1 MSKPTTKT
9 LVQDNIEALR
19 ALAAGKPSYEVYRDA
34 DKTFVD
40 CTAIVADAPD
50 NRAFYAALAAA
61 GFPSQTQPGYLGAT
75 PMEVPPLTQSF
86 NTLLDWAKHHGL
98 DSRAGFSAFKK
109 ALLAEGIDYDALRAE
124 KRVARAAET
133 EAKATASLIL
143 FADAKARTQRFAICN
158 AKGEPVWYGRFFDDD
173 RDFNGEQSSGE
184 MAAAKKAVWFASKIK
199 DTIGAEAIR
208 LTLKID
214 AEWLTWANEV
224 GSPTDDGKRGGKA
237 RSLGEMAQRFGVV
250 LTVEHIAGVSN
261 PADQYTV
268 AHGFKKWQDNDLTAL
283 VING

>member
-1 MSKPTTKT
+1 MPKITTKA
-9 LVQDNIEALR
+9 LVQANLEALR
-19 ALAAGKPSYEVYRDA
+19 GMAHGELFAWSR
-34 DKTFVD
+34 T
-40 CTAIVADAPD
+40 
-50 NRAFYAALAAA
+50 N
-61 GFPSQTQPGYLGAT
+61 
-75 PMEVPPLTQSF
+75 
-86 NTLLDWAKHHGL
+86 GL
-98 DSRAGFSAFKK
+98 DSRAGFSTFKK

-124 KRVARAAET
+124 KHAARAAET
-133 EAKATASLIL
+133 EVKATASLIL
-143 FADAKARTQRFAICN
+143 FADAKARTSRFAICN
-158 AKGEPVWYGRFFDDD
+158 AKGEPVWYGRFFGDD

-224 GSPTDDGKRGGKA
+224 RSGGTSGGKA
-237 RSLGEMAQRFGVV
+237 RPLGEMAQRLGVV

-268 AHGFKKWQDNDLTAL
+268 ASGFKKWQDNDLTAL
-283 VING
+283 VVAHS